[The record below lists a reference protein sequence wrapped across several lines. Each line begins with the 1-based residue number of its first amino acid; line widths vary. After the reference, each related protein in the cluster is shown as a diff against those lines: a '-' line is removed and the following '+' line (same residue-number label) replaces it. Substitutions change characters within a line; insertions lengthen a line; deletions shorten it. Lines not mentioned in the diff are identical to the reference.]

1 MLRMMIPH
9 LLTPSL
15 LLGHI
20 TWAVA
25 IFIIPSWLIM
35 SQWHLDPRPTCW
47 IGSGG
52 NQSGGGGACMGVDGR
67 HFLRLAVPSGVS
79 IGDGS
84 VRGGHMVVWWRGGS
98 SWEEALQRCCCW
110 GCSPRSLPLP
120 SPLLILLQE
129 PLVVT
134 VTFLHLSWPFKARGE
149 VEAKSL
155 IPWGFARIAW
165 RFILRAGTA
174 VATVTGAARR
184 APNKRY
190 VLDRIDRFWEGGFI
204 TRKFGEQDRRIRKKM
219 CKRRLDPHEFYHPVV
234 IYLILIYKC
243 V

>member
-1 MLRMMIPH
+1 
-9 LLTPSL
+9 
-15 LLGHI
+15 
-20 TWAVA
+20 
-25 IFIIPSWLIM
+25 
-35 SQWHLDPRPTCW
+35 
-47 IGSGG
+47 
-52 NQSGGGGACMGVDGR
+52 MGVDGR

-84 VRGGHMVVWWRGGS
+84 VRGGHMVVWWRGRS

-149 VEAKSL
+149 VEAESL
-155 IPWGFARIAW
+155 IPWGLARIAW
-165 RFILRAGTA
+165 RFILRAGA
-174 VATVTGAARR
+174 VVATVAGAGRR
-184 APNKRY
+184 TPYERY
-190 VLDRIDRFWEGGFI
+190 ILDWIDRPREGRFMPW
-204 TRKFGEQDRRIRKKM
+204 KPGEKDRGIGKKV
-219 CKRRLDPHEFYHPVV
+219 CKWRFNPDKLNN
-234 IYLILIYKC
+234 LIILFLLIDEC

>member
-1 MLRMMIPH
+1 
-9 LLTPSL
+9 
-15 LLGHI
+15 
-20 TWAVA
+20 
-25 IFIIPSWLIM
+25 
-35 SQWHLDPRPTCW
+35 
-47 IGSGG
+47 
-52 NQSGGGGACMGVDGR
+52 MGVDGR

-84 VRGGHMVVWWRGGS
+84 VRGGHMVVWWRGRS

-165 RFILRAGTA
+165 RFILRAGTS
-174 VATVTGAARR
+174 VATVTRAARR

-190 VLDRIDRFWEGGFI
+190 VLDRIDRFWEGGFM
-204 TRKFGEQDRRIRKKM
+204 TRKLGEKDRRIRKKM
-219 CKRRLDPHEFYHPVV
+219 CERRFDPNELYNPFI
-234 IYLILIYKC
+234 IYFLLIYEC
-243 V
+243 M